1 MKKYWILFL
10 VVMLLLSGCRQ
21 ETLPETTPPVTTQ
34 ETTQATTVP
43 PTTEPPR
50 ITVYPG
56 AVEHYLGEL
65 GNGHDFSWEQLY
77 PPEYVMIHFC
87 SAVVDHRDDPYNMEY
102 VRQTFIDADVSIHYI
117 IGRDGTVYCYVP
129 EDRTAWHAGVG
140 QWLNDEKYTNKM
152 NMYSIG
158 IELVGMGSAE
168 DMSLYMTKKE
178 YKALDPSLLGFTDA
192 QYTALKALVEDIC
205 QRNEIP
211 MDREHVIGH
220 EEYNPKKNDPG
231 DLFDWSRI
239 FP

>member
-1 MKKYWILFL
+1 M
-10 VVMLLLSGCRQ
+10 VMLLLSGCRQ

-102 VRQTFIDADVSIHYI
+102 VRQTFIDADV
-117 IGRDGTVYCYVP
+117 TVYCYVP

>member
-1 MKKYWILFL
+1 
-10 VVMLLLSGCRQ
+10 
-21 ETLPETTPPVTTQ
+21 
-34 ETTQATTVP
+34 
-43 PTTEPPR
+43 
-50 ITVYPG
+50 
-56 AVEHYLGEL
+56 
-65 GNGHDFSWEQLY
+65 
-77 PPEYVMIHFC
+77 
-87 SAVVDHRDDPYNMEY
+87 
-102 VRQTFIDADVSIHYI
+102 
-117 IGRDGTVYCYVP
+117 
-129 EDRTAWHAGVG
+129 
-140 QWLNDEKYTNKM
+140 
-152 NMYSIG
+152 
-158 IELVGMGSAE
+158 MGSAE